1 MKFIVNQSIKNVFK
15 LKSQIRSMS
24 QPNDLD
30 EIGLKTK
37 GKKSKGILYYFQ
49 PWKWKKKA
57 VVEVESDVKQKQR
70 RNSGKSSL
78 T

>member
-1 MKFIVNQSIKNVFK
+1 
-15 LKSQIRSMS
+15 MS

-57 VVEVESDVKQKQR
+57 VVEVESDVKQKSIGEVKVEELKGTITDQ
-70 RNSGKSSL
+70 NIVVNQSML
-78 T
+78 

>member
-1 MKFIVNQSIKNVFK
+1 
-15 LKSQIRSMS
+15 MS

-70 RNSGKSSL
+70 RNSGYFNSFVQPEKQWFVQKL
-78 T
+78 NQF